1 MKDEV
6 RVSAVQI
13 ASGQA
18 VHDED
23 QKDLNKEGASYLSVF
38 RERQT
43 NAYGPLLEPLK
54 GSWI

>member
-1 MKDEV
+1 MKSEV
-6 RVSAVQI
+6 KVSAVQI
-13 ASGQA
+13 ACGQA
-18 VHDED
+18 VYDED
-23 QKDLNKEGASYLSVF
+23 QRDLNKEGASYLSVF

>member
-1 MKDEV
+1 MKGEV
-6 RVSAVQI
+6 RGSAVQI

-18 VHDED
+18 VYDED
-23 QKDLNKEGASYLSVF
+23 QRDLNKEGASYLSVF

-54 GSWI
+54 GSWT